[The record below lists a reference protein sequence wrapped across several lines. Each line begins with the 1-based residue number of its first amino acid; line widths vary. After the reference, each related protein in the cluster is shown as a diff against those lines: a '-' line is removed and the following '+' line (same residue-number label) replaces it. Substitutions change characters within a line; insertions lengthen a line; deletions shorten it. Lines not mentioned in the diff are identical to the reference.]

1 MPKRKV
7 FFSGKA
13 ALTCVIR
20 NYPLSSHFFLGE
32 VWRGENSIEYILCAG
47 IHSFFCLFFPT
58 VNAVNEVDWFR

>member
-32 VWRGENSIEYILCAG
+32 VWRGENSIEYTKNSVENTI
-47 IHSFFCLFFPT
+47 
-58 VNAVNEVDWFR
+58 E